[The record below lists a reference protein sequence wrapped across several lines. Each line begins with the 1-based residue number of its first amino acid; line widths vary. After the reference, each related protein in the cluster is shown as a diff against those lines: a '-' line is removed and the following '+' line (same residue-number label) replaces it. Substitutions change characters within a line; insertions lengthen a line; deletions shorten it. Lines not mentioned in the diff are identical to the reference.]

1 MNAVDRPGCERR
13 HDEDAPK
20 GGQPGQEGAEVVAGG
35 GEDGVGGVAVRAFE
49 EVASQ
54 PVLVLGVADDGF
66 DRRAAAQVAF
76 DGVGN
81 AVSLAGDVDLEP
93 LIGGRVVAAIAAV
106 GDDAREARADLR
118 LPLRT

>member
-1 MNAVDRPGCERR
+1 MMKTRQRAASQARR
-13 HDEDAPK
+13 
-20 GGQPGQEGAEVVAGG
+20 GREVVAGG